1 MLIQVIRCDN
11 RCDSVQDDMLDSLI
25 EAKDIVKFKRG
36 TKWVTVG
43 KHPVGNRKRE
53 KAVKANDEIAAKD
66 SSFAGQIR
74 KVSSS
79 SLEPF

>member
-1 MLIQVIRCDN
+1 MLIQVIRSDN

-36 TKWVTVG
+36 KKWVTVG
-43 KHPVGNRKRE
+43 KHPIGNCKRE
-53 KAVKANDEIAAKD
+53 KAVKANDKIAAND
-66 SSFAGQIR
+66 STFTRQYR
-74 KVSSS
+74 KAYSS

>member
-11 RCDSVQDDMLDSLI
+11 RCDSVQDYMLDSLI

-36 TKWVTVG
+36 TKWVTIG
-43 KHPVGNRKRE
+43 KHPIGNRKRE
-53 KAVKANDEIAAKD
+53 KAVKANDEIAADD
-66 SSFAGQIR
+66 STFTRQYR
-74 KVSSS
+74 KAYSS